1 MLAMANIDRTELSA
15 IADASPAKWGRRMP
29 GTDVP
34 IISPADLVNAR
45 PERVLLLLPDLMTE
59 VRAALPEIEAGGG
72 GWVDVANLEGAP
84 QSPMPS

>member
-1 MLAMANIDRTELSA
+1 
-15 IADASPAKWGRRMP
+15 MP

-34 IISPADLVNAR
+34 IISPADLVNAQ

-72 GWVDVANLEGAP
+72 WWVDVANLEGAA
-84 QSPMPS
+84 QSPMPL